1 MMYLDEADISFIILL
16 KILAILTLH
25 NFVLKADP
33 FSGISAAHI
42 LPIFLTRDLASSNV
56 RGGSRPRPRHGHHLP
71 VRRGDVLN
79 SAAES
84 VASYLPSQMA
94 GVGVLALPKAMVGTG
109 PAGFALIV
117 YFTVNAMFAGSRL
130 GMCWVMV
137 TERYPEYLDGVGATC
152 HACHVGQSV
161 TFAVPVPIHG
171 HRGQSHGVDRTVSTT
186 PCHV

>member
-1 MMYLDEADISFIILL
+1 MLL
-16 KILAILTLH
+16 
-25 NFVLKADP
+25 
-33 FSGISAAHI
+33 
-42 LPIFLTRDLASSNV
+42 
-56 RGGSRPRPRHGHHLP
+56 
-71 VRRGDVLN
+71 
-79 SAAES
+79 SAAEF

-137 TERYPEYLDGVGATC
+137 TERYPEYLDGVGVTRV
-152 HACHVGQSV
+152 ACHVGQSV
-161 TFAVPVPIHG
+161 TFAVPVTLHG
-171 HRGQSHGVDRTVSTT
+171 HRGQSHGVGGPVSTT

>member
-1 MMYLDEADISFIILL
+1 MLL
-16 KILAILTLH
+16 
-25 NFVLKADP
+25 
-33 FSGISAAHI
+33 
-42 LPIFLTRDLASSNV
+42 
-56 RGGSRPRPRHGHHLP
+56 
-71 VRRGDVLN
+71 
-79 SAAES
+79 SAAEFA
-84 VASYLPSQMA
+84 ASYLPSQMA

-137 TERYPEYLDGVGATC
+137 TERYPEYLDGVGVTC

-161 TFAVPVPIHG
+161 TFAVPVPLHG
-171 HRGQSHGVDRTVSTT
+171 HRGQSHGVGWPVSTT